1 MNLASTMLNRAFH
14 FLNLNILPPCSL
26 GFVYRVLRFS
36 ECGFTM
42 VFGKVLKIA
51 YKRPPVTNLDNAVGS
66 ST

>member
-1 MNLASTMLNRAFH
+1 MNLASTMLNRALKF
-14 FLNLNILPPCSL
+14 FNLDILPPCSL

-42 VFGKVLKIA
+42 VFWQGAKIA
-51 YKRPPVTNLDNAVGS
+51 YKRPPVTNLGNAVGS